1 MRWSFALGKIAGTT
15 VRLHWTFVIFLAWIV
30 FAAYAANGAQA
41 ALSSGLFFVLLF
53 GSVLLHEF
61 GHIFTA
67 RRFGVRTP
75 DVVLLPIGGVSQMER
90 IPEKPRQEL
99 LIALAGPTVNLV
111 IGGLLVLTLGGLPQH
126 PDMNMTNLGKH
137 LWTHLAFTN
146 FALAGF
152 NLLPAF
158 PMDGGRALR
167 ALLAARLGY
176 ARGTRA
182 AAVTGQVFAVGLGLL
197 GLASGN
203 FILILI
209 AMFVYFAAGAESGMA
224 QLRAASIGA
233 SVADVMI
240 TRFETLAANASVED
254 GAQALI
260 HSPQRKF
267 LITGTDGRVEGVVT
281 RDLIAGALR
290 DGRRDIRVGEIMKTD
305 VPTISPRHTA
315 DHAIGLLQAGAPAVA
330 VVDGA
335 GKLVGMLTLENV
347 VELLL
352 LTKHQPWRHRP
363 AREITVPHTHAIAE
377 GTRLA

>member
-1 MRWSFALGKIAGTT
+1 MRWSFALGNIAGTT
-15 VRLHWTFVIFLAWIV
+15 VRIHWTFVIFLTWIV
-30 FAAYAANGAQA
+30 FAAYAANGPAG

-99 LIALAGPTVNLV
+99 LIALAGPTVNII
-111 IGGLLVLTLGGLPQH
+111 IGGLLVLVLGGLPQQ
-126 PDMNMTNLGKH
+126 PDMTMTNLGKH

-146 FALAGF
+146 FALAIF

-167 ALLAARLGY
+167 ALLASRLGY
-176 ARGTRA
+176 ARGTHA
-182 AAVTGQVFAVGLGLL
+182 AAITGQVFAVGLGLL

-203 FILILI
+203 FILLLI

-224 QLRAASIGA
+224 QLRAASLGA

-240 TRFETLAANASVED
+240 TRFETLSADATVENA
-254 GAQALI
+254 AQALI

-267 LITGTDGRVEGVVT
+267 LVTSHDGRVEGLVT

-290 DGRRDIRVGEIMKTD
+290 EGHVDAHVGTIMKTD

-315 DHAIGLLQAGAPAVA
+315 DHAIGLMQGGAPAVA
-330 VVDGA
+330 VIDEA

-347 VELLL
+347 VELMLL
-352 LTKHQPWRHRP
+352 SKHHPWRHRP
-363 AREITVPHTHAIAE
+363 AGEITVPHTHAIAE

>member
-1 MRWSFALGKIAGTT
+1 MRWSFALGNIAGTT
-15 VRLHWTFVIFLAWIV
+15 VRIHWTFVIFLTWIV
-30 FAAYAANGAQA
+30 FAAYAANGPEG

-111 IGGLLVLTLGGLPQH
+111 IGALLLLVLGGLPQR
-126 PDMNMTNLGKH
+126 PDMNMTNLGNH
-137 LWTHLAFTN
+137 LWAHLAYTN
-146 FALAGF
+146 FALAFF

-167 ALLAARLGY
+167 ALLAAWLGY

-182 AAVTGQVFAVGLGLL
+182 AAVTGQIFAVALGLL

-203 FILILI
+203 FILTFI
-209 AMFVYFAAGAESGMA
+209 ALFVYFAAGAESGAA
-224 QLRAASIGA
+224 QLRAASRGA
-233 SVADVMI
+233 CVSDVMI
-240 TRFETLAANASVED
+240 TKFETLAANAPVED
-254 GAQALI
+254 AAQALI

-267 LITGTDGRVEGVVT
+267 VVTDRDGHVAGVVT
-281 RDLIAGALR
+281 RELIANALR
-290 DGRRDIRVGEIMKTD
+290 WGRVNARVSDIMKTD
-305 VPTISPRHTA
+305 VPVVSPRHTA
-315 DHAIGLLQAGAPAVA
+315 EHAIALLQAGAPAVA
-330 VVDGA
+330 VVGDA
-335 GKLVGMLTLENV
+335 GKVVGMLTLENV

-352 LTKHQPWRHRP
+352 LTKLP
-363 AREITVPHTHAIAE
+363 ARMRHAEVTVPDTGVSAH

>member
-1 MRWSFALGKIAGTT
+1 MRWSFAIANIKGTA
-15 VRLHWTFVIFLAWIV
+15 VRIHWTFVFFLGWIV
-30 FAAYAANGAQA
+30 LAAYGANGPRA

-61 GHIFTA
+61 GHILTA

-75 DVVLLPIGGVSQMER
+75 EVILLPIGGVSQMER
-90 IPEKPRQEL
+90 IPEQPRQEL
-99 LIALAGPTVNLV
+99 LMSLAGPAVNLV
-111 IGGLLVLTLGGLPQH
+111 IGGVIALALGGLPQH

-137 LWTHLAFTN
+137 LWTHLAYTN
-146 FALAGF
+146 FALAAF

-182 AAVTGQVFAVGLGLL
+182 AAVTGQIFAVVLGLL

-224 QLRAASIGA
+224 QLRAASLGA
-233 SVADVMI
+233 SVADLMI
-240 TRFETLAANASVED
+240 TRFETLAADATVED
-254 GAQALI
+254 AAQTLI

-267 LITGTDGRVEGVVT
+267 LVTGTDGRVDGVVT
-281 RDLIAGALR
+281 RDLIASALR
-290 DGRRDIRVGEIMKTD
+290 EGRLDARVGEIMKMD
-305 VPTISPRHTA
+305 VPTISARHTA
-315 DHAIGLLQAGAPAVA
+315 EHAIGLLQAGAPAVA
-330 VVDGA
+330 VIDEA

-352 LTKHQPWRHRP
+352 LTKHQQWPHRP
-363 AREITVPHTHAIAE
+363 PGAITVPHTHAVE

>member
-1 MRWSFALGKIAGTT
+1 MRWSFSIGTVKGT
-15 VRLHWTFVIFLAWIV
+15 AVRVHWTFVIFLAWIV
-30 FAAYAANGAQA
+30 FAAYGASGPAA

-75 DVVLLPIGGVSQMER
+75 DVVLLPIGGVSRMER
-90 IPEKPRQEL
+90 IPENPRQEL
-99 LIALAGPTVNLV
+99 LIALAGPAVNLV
-111 IGGLLVLTLGGLPQH
+111 IGGLLVLALGGLPQN

-137 LWTHLAFTN
+137 LWAHLAFTN
-146 FALAGF
+146 FALALF

-167 ALLAARLGY
+167 ALLASRLGY

-203 FILILI
+203 FILTLI
-209 AMFVYFAAGAESGMA
+209 ALFVWFAAGAESGMA
-224 QLRAASIGA
+224 QLRAASVGA

-240 TRFETLAANASVED
+240 TKFETLAADAPVD
-254 GAQALI
+254 DAAQALI
-260 HSPQRKF
+260 HSSQRKF
-267 LITGTDGRVEGVVT
+267 LVTSQDGRVEGVVT
-281 RDLIAGALR
+281 RDLIAAALR
-290 DGRRDIRVGEIMKTD
+290 DGRADVTVGEIMKPD
-305 VPTISPRHTA
+305 VPAVSPRHTA
-315 DHAIGLLQAGAPAVA
+315 DHAIGLLQSGAPAVA
-330 VVDGA
+330 VIDQA

-347 VELLL
+347 LELLL
-352 LTKHQPWRHRP
+352 MTRIRSRVRRP
-363 AREITVPHTHAIAE
+363 AGEISVPHAHAIPE
-377 GTRLA
+377 GSRLA